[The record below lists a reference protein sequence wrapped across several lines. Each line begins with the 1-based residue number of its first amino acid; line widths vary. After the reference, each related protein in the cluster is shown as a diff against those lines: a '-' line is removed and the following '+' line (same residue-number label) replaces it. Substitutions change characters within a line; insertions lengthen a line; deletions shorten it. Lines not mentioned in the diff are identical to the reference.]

1 MKIIYNEKAVIN
13 MKYWD
18 LIENVATLKR
28 QVLNNNH
35 RLVKHS
41 FNNISIS
48 GIRFL
53 IANDLNITSA
63 EKQELLYE
71 I

>member
-1 MKIIYNEKAVIN
+1 
-13 MKYWD
+13 MKYWE
-18 LIENVATLKR
+18 LTENVATLKR

-41 FNNISIS
+41 FNNILLS

-53 IANDLNITSA
+53 ISNDNLISSE